1 MSCNHN
7 CATCKEKCSTPT
19 NMVVETAKE
28 NNIKKI
34 IGVVSGKGG
43 VGKSTVTSL
52 LAVEMAKKGYKNPIK
67 TKIPLIPIFSFV
79 EQIYYTTKKEQYQAI

>member
-19 NMVVETAKE
+19 NTVVETAKE
-28 NNIKKI
+28 NKIKKI

-52 LAVEMAKKGYKNPIK
+52 LAVELAKKGYKVGIMEDICWELFEKTGQINYYLLYKAIK
-67 TKIPLIPIFSFV
+67 R
-79 EQIYYTTKKEQYQAI
+79 KK